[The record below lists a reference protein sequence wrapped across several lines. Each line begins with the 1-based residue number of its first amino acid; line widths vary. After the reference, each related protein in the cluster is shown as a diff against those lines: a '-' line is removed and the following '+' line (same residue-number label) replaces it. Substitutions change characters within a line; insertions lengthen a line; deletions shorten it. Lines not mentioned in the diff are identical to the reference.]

1 MASREVIIQPA
12 SATPS
17 STLRLDSVFTRTHMT
32 TRSQS
37 SRAFLNGSPPA
48 MPSDAAPSPVRAVI
62 YARVSSAAQRDR
74 QTIASQLSTLPTFIA
89 SRGWILAKPAGTYV
103 DDGRTAMDGFLSK
116 RTSFTRL
123 IQDAALGLFD
133 VVVIVDMD
141 RLTRSEDLQE
151 RGEVLGAFQ
160 RAGVQ
165 LAISSTGQLLDL
177 RSSVGDLMSS
187 LGTYFAAEAN
197 RKHRERICR
206 GKDEAIRKGKKPA
219 GPTPFGYLYDR
230 KTAEWSVDPE
240 LGPIVVEIFTRVS
253 EGETCEAIA
262 RDLQARGVPRA
273 RPSKSGGRPA
283 GYWIRERVHQIV
295 RARTYLGRWTANK
308 ARALSVPVPQIVSD
322 DLYERADKALIRAGR
337 RGQLRNAHEYLLQ
350 GISSCGV
357 CGARIGCA
365 STGGWTTQK
374 GKGRVFYYVCSKRR
388 RPPQPGHPCSLPM
401 LRSDTVDGKV
411 WEAVVTSVL
420 REDHLE
426 KAVAE
431 SVRESEAGPD
441 PKDLP
446 RLEAKQ
452 KQLVRAEEILLER
465 FGRGLITDSVLDK
478 ELVRLSKDR
487 QAVKQSIDA
496 AKSALRDRLSR
507 DGTANVLRAAL
518 EDLRQKLRF
527 ATPEDRR
534 DIVRAVL
541 AKDENA
547 VKIGPQRIEA
557 RLLLA
562 PQGRSGVAQVYRA
575 G

>member
-1 MASREVIIQPA
+1 MATDGLQA
-12 SATPS
+12 
-17 STLRLDSVFTRTHMT
+17 
-32 TRSQS
+32 
-37 SRAFLNGSPPA
+37 GW
-48 MPSDAAPSPVRAVI
+48 RAVI
-62 YARVSSAAQRDR
+62 YARVSSVAQRDR
-74 QTIASQLSTLPTFIA
+74 HTIASQLSTLPSFIA
-89 SRGWILAKPAGTYV
+89 GRGWKLVKAAETYV
-103 DDGRTAMDGFLSK
+103 DDGRTAKGGFLSK
-116 RTSFTRL
+116 RTAFTRL
-123 IQDAALGLFD
+123 IQDASLGVFD
-133 VVVIVDMD
+133 VVVVVDLD

-206 GKDEAIRKGKKPA
+206 GKDEAIRKGKKPS
-219 GPTPFGYLYDR
+219 GSTPFGYLYDR
-230 KTAEWSVDPE
+230 ARAEWSIDPE
-240 LGPIVVEIFTRVS
+240 LGPIVVEIFTRVA

-262 RDLQARGVPRA
+262 RDLQARSVPRS
-273 RPSKSGGRPA
+273 RRKPGGRAP
-283 GYWIRERVHQIV
+283 GYWIRERVYEIV
-295 RARTYLGRWTANK
+295 RRRTYLGRWIADK
-308 ARALSVPVPQIVSD
+308 ARALSVPVPQIVTD
-322 DLYERADKALIRAGR
+322 DLFAKADKTLLSAGR
-337 RGQLRNAHEYLLQ
+337 RGQLRNPHQYLLQ
-350 GISSCGV
+350 GISTCGV
-357 CGARIGCA
+357 CGARIGCC
-365 STGGWTTQK
+365 STGGWTTRD
-374 GKGRVFYYVCSKRR
+374 GKRRTFYYICSKRR
-388 RPPQPGHPCSLPM
+388 RPAQLGQACSLPM
-401 LRSDTVDGKV
+401 FRSDTVDAKL
-411 WEAVVTSVL
+411 WEAVVTSVI

-431 SVRESEAGPD
+431 CVRESEAGPD
-441 PKDLP
+441 PKELP

-487 QAVKQSIDA
+487 TAVKQSIDA
-496 AKSALRDRLSR
+496 AKAALRDRPSR
-507 DGTANVLRAAL
+507 DTTANVLRVAL

-547 VKIGPQRIEA
+547 VRIGPERIEA

-562 PQGRSGVAQVYRA
+562 AQGRSGVAQVYRA

>member
-1 MASREVIIQPA
+1 M
-12 SATPS
+12 
-17 STLRLDSVFTRTHMT
+17 
-32 TRSQS
+32 
-37 SRAFLNGSPPA
+37 GSDP
-48 MPSDAAPSPVRAVI
+48 APSALRADI

-74 QTIASQLSTLPTFIA
+74 QTIASQISTLPAFIA

-103 DDGRTAMDGFLSK
+103 DDGRTAMEGFLSK

-141 RLTRSEDLQE
+141 RLTRSEDVQE

-177 RSSVGDLMSS
+177 RSSVGDLMST

-206 GKDEAIRKGKKPA
+206 GKDEAIRKGKKPS

-230 KTAEWSVDPE
+230 ETAGWSVDPE

-262 RDLQARGVPRA
+262 RDLQARAVPRA
-273 RPSKSGGRPA
+273 RPSKSGGRAP
-283 GYWIRERVHQIV
+283 GYWDRERVHQIV
-295 RARTYLGRWTANK
+295 RARTYLGRWIADKT
-308 ARALSVPVPQIVSD
+308 RALSVPVPQIVPD
-322 DLYERADKALIRAGR
+322 DLYEKADKALISAGR
-337 RGQLRNAHEYLLQ
+337 RGQLRNSHEYLLQ
-350 GISSCGV
+350 GISTCGV

-365 STGGWTTQK
+365 SNTTSTTQK
-374 GKGRVFYYVCSKRR
+374 GKRRSFYYVCSKRR
-388 RPPQPGHPCSLPM
+388 RPTQPGHPCSLPM
-401 LRSDTVDGKV
+401 LRSDTVDGKI
-411 WEAVVTSVL
+411 WEAVVTSVI

-431 SVRESEAGPD
+431 SVRESETGPD
-441 PKDLP
+441 PKELS

-478 ELVRLSKDR
+478 ELVRLAKDR
-487 QAVKQSIDA
+487 TAVKQLIAA
-496 AKSALRDRLSR
+496 AKGALRDCPSR
-507 DGTANVLRAAL
+507 DATANALRAAL

-534 DIVRAVL
+534 DIVRAAL
-541 AKDENA
+541 AKDQNA
-547 VKIGPQRIEA
+547 VTIGRERIEA
-557 RLLLA
+557 RIVLA
-562 PQGRSGVAQVYRA
+562 PQGRSRVAQVYRA

>member
-1 MASREVIIQPA
+1 MA
-12 SATPS
+12 
-17 STLRLDSVFTRTHMT
+17 
-32 TRSQS
+32 
-37 SRAFLNGSPPA
+37 
-48 MPSDAAPSPVRAVI
+48 SDAAPSGLRAVI

-74 QTIASQLSTLPTFIA
+74 QTIASQISTLPTFIA

-103 DDGRTAMDGFLSK
+103 DDGRTAMEGFLSK

-206 GKDEAIRKGKKPA
+206 GKDEAIRKGKKPS

-230 KTAEWSVDPE
+230 ETAEWSVDPE

-262 RDLQARGVPRA
+262 HDLQARAVPRA
-273 RPSKSGGRPA
+273 RPSKSGSRPP
-283 GYWIRERVHQIV
+283 GQWDRERVHHIV
-295 RARTYLGRWTANK
+295 RARTYLGRWVADKT
-308 ARALSVPVPQIVSD
+308 RGLSVPVPKIVTD
-322 DLYERADKALIRAGR
+322 DLYAKADAALLRAGH
-337 RGQLRNAHEYLLQ
+337 RGQLRNPHQYLLQ
-350 GISSCGV
+350 GISTCGI
-357 CGARIGCA
+357 CGARIGCC
-365 STGGWTTQK
+365 STGAWTTGEK
-374 GKGRVFYYVCSKRR
+374 KRRNFYYICSKRR
-388 RPPQPGHPCSLPM
+388 RPPQSGQACSLPM
-401 LRSDTVDGKV
+401 LRSDTVDAKL
-411 WEAVVTSVL
+411 WEAVVTSVI

-431 SVRESEAGPD
+431 CVRESEAGPD
-441 PKDLP
+441 PKELP

-465 FGRGLITDSVLDK
+465 FGRGLITESVLDK

-487 QAVKQSIDA
+487 TAVKQSIDA
-496 AKSALRDRLSR
+496 AKAAIRDCPSR
-507 DGTANVLRAAL
+507 DATANVLRAAL
-518 EDLRQKLRF
+518 EDLRQKLSF

-547 VKIGPQRIEA
+547 VKIGPQRIQA

-562 PQGRSGVAQVYRA
+562 AQGGSGVAQVYRA